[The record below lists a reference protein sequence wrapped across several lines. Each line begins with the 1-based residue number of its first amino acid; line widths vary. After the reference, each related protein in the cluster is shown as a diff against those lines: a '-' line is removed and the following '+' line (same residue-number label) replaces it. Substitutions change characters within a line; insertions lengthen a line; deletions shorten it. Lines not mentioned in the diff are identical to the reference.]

1 MVTDVSD
8 LSSLSQVLRA
18 LHEHFEAMG
27 DSAAW
32 TLVQGTV
39 IMHIQFAV
47 KQDQPLGQAV
57 LKQVRGGV
65 SVRPL

>member
-1 MVTDVSD
+1 M
-8 LSSLSQVLRA
+8 LRA

-57 LKQVRGGV
+57 LKQVRGAV
-65 SVRPL
+65 VQRRL

>member
-1 MVTDVSD
+1 M
-8 LSSLSQVLRA
+8 LRA

>member
-1 MVTDVSD
+1 MFLISP
-8 LSSLSQVLRA
+8 LSQVLRA

-57 LKQVRGGV
+57 LKQVRGAV
-65 SVRPL
+65 VERRL